1 MDYFNN
7 IIEII
12 KPLGTITQISKN
24 EVIIDNKG
32 IILAYVVTDK
42 EIEIKSTDCL
52 SFHMLR
58 IIVNK
63 LKFYKTTWILDKI
76 YIENEKLLDY
86 FIGFNKIIETNIYDY
101 CTICGVIHDKLGLN
115 YITTCTKPK
124 CIKKYYHY
132 PSEKIINC
140 YKQDSKTVLLLFEL
154 ILSVFSHPKVEKILS
169 FLPIIYG
176 YNTIEVLKIQ
186 IQKELTKNNFTSI
199 IEMFSSSENDFI
211 LWKRMS
217 AFMFALITNALFN
230 NYYSLCSY
238 NDLSIGN
245 LKKQLIKNCDDI
257 EYFNISYSTDI
268 ETKIKSQLDNDYKYY
283 YLYHGSP
290 FYCWYSII
298 KNGLKVM
305 SGTEFMTTGA
315 AYGNGIYASD
325 QLAISHGY
333 AKPVLSS
340 TSVIIGLFQIIKNP
354 LEYKQTTGIY
364 VIPDSSI
371 LVLRTL
377 IKIKNGTNLYESY
390 THLDNYFI
398 IQQANEKK
406 KNDTY
411 LTTLTNKRL
420 IAELKLINTETHKF
434 KVIEYHNNNDKP
446 WLIELYVN
454 NNTYILELS
463 FFDYPMNPPLFVVKN
478 LKIDDIKG
486 IIDDKFKICLPIL
499 DPHVWNIT
507 NKLVNI
513 IDSIHTF
520 FIMNY

>member
-1 MDYFNN
+1 
-7 IIEII
+7 
-12 KPLGTITQISKN
+12 
-24 EVIIDNKG
+24 
-32 IILAYVVTDK
+32 
-42 EIEIKSTDCL
+42 
-52 SFHMLR
+52 
-58 IIVNK
+58 
-63 LKFYKTTWILDKI
+63 
-76 YIENEKLLDY
+76 
-86 FIGFNKIIETNIYDY
+86 
-101 CTICGVIHDKLGLN
+101 
-115 YITTCTKPK
+115 
-124 CIKKYYHY
+124 
-132 PSEKIINC
+132 
-140 YKQDSKTVLLLFEL
+140 
-154 ILSVFSHPKVEKILS
+154 
-169 FLPIIYG
+169 
-176 YNTIEVLKIQ
+176 
-186 IQKELTKNNFTSI
+186 
-199 IEMFSSSENDFI
+199 
-211 LWKRMS
+211 MS